1 MLRSVPLP
9 HISSPPFTFSLLRIK
24 SHNSCSAPD
33 LEYYAGVTKPLGR
46 CGKCQWQQARCG
58 HPLNQE
64 ASLHLML
71 IVAVYPCLAVV
82 QFFCFLD
89 FASLRLEDASFLLD
103 GTPNCFVGEA
113 QQVGGWATEG
123 KLDKSQE
130 GKTLG
135 FFLDGS
141 LRFSKNQ
148 QQKAVVWSLFWF
160 QQEKMKLEVG
170 HKKIVHST

>member
-1 MLRSVPLP
+1 LTSVPLP

-24 SHNSCSAPD
+24 SHNSCSALD
-33 LEYYAGVTKPLGR
+33 LEYYAAVTKPLGR
-46 CGKCQWQQARCG
+46 CGHGPLGRCGQCQWHHARCG
-58 HPLNQE
+58 HPLNWE

-113 QQVGGWATEG
+113 Q
-123 KLDKSQE
+123 
-130 GKTLG
+130 
-135 FFLDGS
+135 
-141 LRFSKNQ
+141 
-148 QQKAVVWSLFWF
+148 
-160 QQEKMKLEVG
+160 
-170 HKKIVHST
+170 